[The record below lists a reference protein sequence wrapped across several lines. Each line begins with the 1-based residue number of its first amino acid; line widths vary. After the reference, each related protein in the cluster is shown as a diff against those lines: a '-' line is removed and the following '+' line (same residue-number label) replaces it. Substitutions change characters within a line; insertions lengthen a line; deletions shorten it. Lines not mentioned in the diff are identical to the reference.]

1 MLLPKWADTKVRQ
14 FLERKGYVPIRG
26 EDAPALARRSR
37 LLQSQQIDL
46 VIDVGA
52 NSGQYGRL
60 LRSIGY
66 AGRIHSFEPMDSA
79 WQALQKNR
87 AGDAKWSAT
96 QAALG
101 ETAGTTTLHVSENS
115 ISSSLLDLLPE
126 HERNAPHSRY
136 VREESVR
143 LCRLDD
149 TFNEIRGDATH
160 IWLKLDV
167 QGFEDKVLAGAETSL
182 ASVSMIQMEL
192 SLAPLYLGQKTFLPL
207 CEYLHGRHFELVGVE
222 AGFQERGTGVL
233 LQLDGIFRKQID
245 A

>member
-1 MLLPKWADTKVRQ
+1 MPV
-14 FLERKGYVPIRG
+14 RG
-26 EDAPALARRSR
+26 EDAAALARRSR
-37 LLQSQQIDL
+37 LLQSQKIDL

-66 AGRIHSFEPMDSA
+66 AGRIHSFEPMNSA
-79 WQALQKNR
+79 WHQLQKTR
-87 AGDAKWSAT
+87 AGDPKWSAT

-101 ETAGTTTLHVSENS
+101 ETSGTMTLHVSENS

-126 HERNAPHSRY
+126 HELNAPRSRY
-136 VREESVR
+136 VSQEPVR

-149 TFNEIRGDATH
+149 IFNDIRGDAAHT
-160 IWLKLDV
+160 WLKLDV
-167 QGFEDKVLAGAETSL
+167 QGFEDKVLAGAEVSL
-182 ASVSMIQMEL
+182 ASISMIQMEL
-192 SLAPLYLGQKTFLPL
+192 SLTPLYLGQRTFLPL
-207 CEYLHGRHFELVGVE
+207 CDYLQERHFELVGVE
-222 AGFQERGTGVL
+222 AGFQERETGVL